1 MFFYLFFILTFSF
14 AQQPAYFILGEKE
27 FQGVQIY
34 DVIQDNEL
42 NYWFATDQGFFK
54 YDNYSFEQV
63 TCAEMKGTS
72 AFGFVKKSDGII
84 FCYNLNRQILKI
96 ENGVCTVFYELKE
109 DEFSNDISLSI
120 TKENELLVST
130 KTAFVLDSKGK
141 RKKTS
146 FPHYTYY
153 GFPFLLSDGR
163 TIIHI
168 ANNDSLLIYN
178 NNDFSYLKFRNHG
191 QKINGVL
198 KFFESNGSIFGVST
212 GNKQFYIYKPEKNE
226 LIPFIKFEELN
237 EKEFFRFYEV
247 DGSLW
252 AAGTLSGVYEFRQSR
267 DNFIIN
273 GKYYNDYLI
282 SDVFKDNEGNLLL
295 STFNFGVLV
304 IPSLVIPDVLP
315 FNGIENEVSIE
326 FDDELGTLIGTL
338 KGELWSIQENDTVIL
353 NESGSLPVQ
362 SVFSFEEFPFI
373 IFDDGKLKAIHR
385 KSGKTTILV
394 STSLKDAVLNSDGN
408 VYVSLNKGIGKISV
422 NNGTPVYERLPGID
436 LRTYAIDKDD
446 KSNLFFASSEGLKMM
461 NLKGK
466 VSDILFN
473 HQSIFVNDIFSYGK
487 VTFAAS
493 KQSGI
498 LVIENGEV
506 IENIIPKWNDKS
518 IEILKMARYNSWFY
532 LLTSKGFY
540 VVNHDGQIVSQ
551 LNKLHGFS
559 TQRIFDF
566 QIHPIKDRSD
576 LDEIWLVH
584 SNGIHRMRINLL
596 FVDIEKPTIRLNSF
610 FINNSKVDTEKINS
624 FDYNSRD
631 FRFVFSSPT
640 LKNKENVRY
649 HFMLDGYDRNWQI
662 SNYFENE
669 ISYNALAPGDYTFL
683 VKAENQGKFSETI
696 SYSFT
701 ISAPVYLRWWF
712 IAGFSLVILIVISL
726 IYRNKLITQRKK
738 AKQLN
743 ELNAS
748 KLTAIQSQMNPHF
761 IFNSLNSIQDLV
773 LKGDIDN
780 SYTFITK
787 FSDLV
792 RRTLS
797 YSEKDFIDF
806 EQEIK
811 LLELYLTLEKLR
823 FKEDLEYS
831 IDINEVEDIM
841 IPPMLIQPFIENA
854 LLHGLLHK
862 EGLKKLQITFR
873 LEELLI
879 CEITDNGVG
888 RKKSEEIKNRQRA
901 DHESFA
907 SNAIKKR
914 FEILSEHY
922 QNTLGFEYL
931 DLEENGISIGTKVT
945 LFIPI
950 KRKF

>member
-1 MFFYLFFILTFSF
+1 
-14 AQQPAYFILGEKE
+14 
-27 FQGVQIY
+27 
-34 DVIQDNEL
+34 
-42 NYWFATDQGFFK
+42 
-54 YDNYSFEQV
+54 
-63 TCAEMKGTS
+63 MKGTS
-72 AFGFVKKSDGII
+72 AFGFVKNSNGII
-84 FCYNLNRQILKI
+84 FCYNLNKQILKI
-96 ENGVCTVFYELKE
+96 EKGVCSVFYELKE
-109 DEFSNDISLSI
+109 DEFSNDISLSV
-120 TKENELLVST
+120 TKSDELLIYT
-130 KTAFVLDSKGK
+130 KTAFVLDANGN
-141 RKKTS
+141 RKKTNR
-146 FPHYTYY
+146 PHFTYY
-153 GFPFLLSDGR
+153 GFPFRLSDGR
-163 TIIHI
+163 IFSHL
-168 ANNDSLLIYN
+168 ANRDTLLLYDGS
-178 NNDFSYLKFRNHG
+178 DFSYVKLENKGNVVS
-191 QKINGVL
+191 GVL
-198 KFFESNGSIFGVST
+198 KFFESNGNIYAVST
-212 GNKQFYIYKPEKNE
+212 SDKQFYIFKPDENE
-226 LIPFIKFEELN
+226 IIPFIRFNELD
-237 EKEFFRFYEV
+237 EKEFYRFYEV

-252 AAGTLSGVYEFRQSR
+252 AAGTLSGVFEFSQSR
-267 DNFIIN
+267 DNFNIK
-273 GKYYNDYLI
+273 GKYYKDYLI
-282 SDVFKDNEGNLLL
+282 SDVYEDNEGNLLL
-295 STFNFGVLV
+295 STFNYGVLV
-304 IPSLVIPDVLP
+304 IPSLAIPDVLP
-315 FNGIENEVSIE
+315 FEGIENEVSIE
-326 FDDELGTLIGTL
+326 FDNELGTLVGTL
-338 KGELWSIQENDTVIL
+338 KGELWQIHPDGNKIL

-362 SVFSFEEFPFI
+362 AVFSFEEFPFV

-385 KSGKTTILV
+385 TSGKTTVLA

-408 VYVSLNKGIGKISV
+408 VYVSLNKGIGKISD
-422 NNGTPVYERLPGID
+422 NNGIPVYERLLGID
-436 LRTYAIDKDD
+436 LRTYAIDKDN
-446 KSNLFFASSEGLKMM
+446 KGNLLFATSEGLKMM
-461 NLKGK
+461 NLKGN

-518 IEILKMARYNSWFY
+518 IEILKMARYGNSFY
-532 LLTSKGFY
+532 VLTSKGFY
-540 VVNHDGQIVSQ
+540 VINYDGEIISQ

-566 QIHPIKDRSD
+566 QIRPFEDRSD
-576 LDEIWLVH
+576 MDEIWLVH

-596 FVDIEKPTIRLNSF
+596 FVDIEKPTIRFNSF
-610 FINNSKVDTEKINS
+610 FINDSKVDTEKLNS

-631 FRFVFSSPT
+631 FRFVFSSST
-640 LKNKENVRY
+640 LKNKENIRY
-649 HFMLDGYDRNWQI
+649 HYKLEGYDENWQI

-701 ISAPVYLRWWF
+701 VSAPVYLRWWF
-712 IAGFSLVILIVISL
+712 ITSLSLIVLIIISL
-726 IYRNKLITQRKK
+726 IYRNKLNTQRKK

-831 IDINEVEDIM
+831 IEVNEIEDIM

-862 EGLKKLQITFR
+862 EGLKKLIITFR

-879 CEITDNGVG
+879 CEIVDNGVG
-888 RKKSEEIKNRQRA
+888 RKKSAEIKQRQRA

-907 SNAIKKR
+907 SNAIRKR

-922 QNTLGFEYL
+922 QNKLGFEYQ
-931 DLEENGISIGTKVT
+931 DLYENEIPSGTKVT

-950 KRKF
+950 KHKF